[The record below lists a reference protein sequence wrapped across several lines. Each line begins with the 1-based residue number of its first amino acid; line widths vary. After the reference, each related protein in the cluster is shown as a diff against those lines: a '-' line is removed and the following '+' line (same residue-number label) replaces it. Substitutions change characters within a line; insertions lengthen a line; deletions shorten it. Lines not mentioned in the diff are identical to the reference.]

1 MKNNSNFENYI
12 ISCFE
17 KENQSVQLSQIFL
30 HIFLGLSETMDLKCH
45 NFLIGILDIPISSSK
60 TRVHSFWSRFR
71 TSIFILKCQ
80 SMPRSSMLSIDEE
93 VPIISSLHYG
103 FEGGFAINVIRA
115 CRTMLLKSGPVC
127 TYSTILS
134 MLSIT
139 ISEDFDLYAS
149 LNTLSMLLIFPSGPT
164 PTNFSGV
171 ISFTNSN
178 FD

>member
-1 MKNNSNFENYI
+1 
-12 ISCFE
+12 
-17 KENQSVQLSQIFL
+17 
-30 HIFLGLSETMDLKCH
+30 
-45 NFLIGILDIPISSSK
+45 
-60 TRVHSFWSRFR
+60 
-71 TSIFILKCQ
+71 
-80 SMPRSSMLSIDEE
+80 MPRSSMLSIDEE

-178 FD
+178 FDWFEKWDAIVVVPEPCSPNKSTEFIWWEVSKVSFYAAFKLFIMALNLSP